1 MRNGVFCVQSAG
13 IQGKGAIV
21 LRLSVGEA
29 ARLFGISV
37 RTLRYYDEIGLLKP
51 SEVSPSGYRYYDN
64 AAVETLWQIMF
75 YRELQMPLD
84 EIAAVLNAPDNNRRQ
99 ALKRHKELLLLRRNR
114 LDRLVTLIDKTL
126 NGDDTEMDIK
136 NVSNAKKE
144 LERTREKYAAEVR
157 ERWGNTEA
165 YKQSE
170 KKYAGYTPEEKLEI
184 FAEAGEIFKAF
195 AASRGTAP
203 ESAPVQELVKRWQD
217 HITKSHYDCSREIL
231 SCLGEMYVGDSRF
244 TESIDRYGEGTARL
258 MSEAIKIYCGA

>member
-1 MRNGVFCVQSAG
+1 M
-13 IQGKGAIV
+13 
-21 LRLSVGEA
+21 RLSVGEA

-217 HITKSHYDCSREIL
+217 HITKSHYDCSREIP